1 MMQSDTT
8 WGLDLSTNEKK
19 SAAVAVRWS
28 PSGAEV
34 TDIRIPLTAQGIVA
48 LISQHRDSH
57 WAVDV
62 PFGWPDRFVELMT
75 IRHDRPLA
83 ADQLSKVVDWDLWRT
98 QVVARRV
105 TDQFLYTDERIETRP
120 LPASF
125 DKLGA
130 TAAMWALIEGHLA
143 ANGVA
148 IDRSGV
154 TGTICETY
162 PTAALR
168 AWGWKAKGK
177 PDEQVLA
184 ELIQKLEFP
193 PELKHHLI
201 KDDVCDAVV
210 CAVVARAHQ
219 LGRTLKPDVGQLG
232 ATQREGWIHV
242 CPEPLGDWL
251 YES

>member
-1 MMQSDTT
+1 MQSDTT
-8 WGLDLSTNEKK
+8 WGLDLSTEPRK

-28 PSGAEV
+28 PTGAEV
-34 TDIRIPLTAQGIVA
+34 IDIRTPLTAPTVAA
-48 LISQHRDSH
+48 LIDQHRDSH

-62 PFGWPDRFVELMT
+62 PFGWPDRFVKLMT
-75 IRHDRPLA
+75 VRHNGPLP
-83 ADQLSKVVDWDLWRT
+83 ADHLPDEGEWKVWRT
-98 QVVARRV
+98 GRVARRV
-105 TDQFLYTDERIETRP
+105 TDQFLYDHESINTRP

-130 TAAMWALIEGHLA
+130 TAAMWALIEGRLA
-143 ANGVA
+143 AEGVA
-148 IDRSGV
+148 VDRSGV

-168 AWGWKAKGK
+168 SWGWKAKGK
-177 PDEQVLA
+177 PDEQVLS
-184 ELIQKLEFP
+184 ELIQKLEFG
-193 PELKHHLI
+193 PELKHHLV

-219 LGRTLKPDVGQLG
+219 LGRTLKPDAGQLD
-232 ATQREGWIHV
+232 AAQREGWIHV
-242 CPEPLGDWL
+242 CTEPLGDWI

>member
-1 MMQSDTT
+1 MKQSDTT
-8 WGLDLSTNEKK
+8 WGLDLSTNKRK

-28 PSGAEV
+28 PTGAEV
-34 TDIRIPLTAQGIVA
+34 IDIQTPLTAQDVAA

-62 PFGWPDRFVELMT
+62 PFGWPEQFVELMAV
-75 IRHDRPLA
+75 RHNGPLS
-83 ADQLSKVVDWDLWRT
+83 ADQLSKVVDWELWRT
-98 QVVARRV
+98 RLIARRV
-105 TDQFLYTDERIETRP
+105 TDQCLYDHEDVNTRP

-130 TAAMWALIEGHLA
+130 TAAMWALIEARLA
-143 ANGVA
+143 AEGVA

-177 PDEQVLA
+177 PDEQVLV
-184 ELIQKLEFP
+184 ELIQDLEFP
-193 PELKHHLI
+193 PDLRHHLV

-219 LGRTLKPDVGQLG
+219 LGRTVKPDASQLG
-232 ATQREGWIHV
+232 AARREGWIHV
-242 CPEPLGDWL
+242 CTEPLGDWL